1 MKSNP
6 LKVALPVLILLGAIA
21 VMAIMIMSK
30 QPPEKKSEPDKGFL
44 VNTMLVEKR
53 DVQFVVPSQGT
64 LLPKVETNLVSQVS
78 ARVLEVAPQFIEGGF
93 FKQGDVLVQLEQAD
107 YITDL
112 KLAEAE
118 LARVEAALQEEIAR
132 GKVAAEE
139 WKTVKSSVAPELG
152 LRKPQLATAQ
162 ANLRAAKAQYE
173 RAQRNLERTTI
184 RAPFDG
190 LVKSKNVDIGQ
201 FVGMGS
207 QMGVLYAT
215 DIAEVR
221 LPLSDNEL
229 AYLQQRS
236 EGQSIPVTLTA
247 RVAGKA
253 HQWQAELVRNEGVV
267 DQSSRVIYVVAEL
280 KDPYA
285 RNEQTQ
291 QTPIQFGRFVNA
303 TITGSAAQD
312 VVVVPR
318 HVVRM
323 DGTLLVTDATR
334 KLMIREVDI
343 LRSDED
349 NAYISSGVQ
358 PGELI
363 ITSAVPNAVDGMAL
377 RLPSD
382 KVKDD
387 NEEQVELASKGVN

>member
-363 ITSAVPNAVDGMAL
+363 ITSAVPNAVDGMVL

-382 KVKDD
+382 QVKDD
-387 NEEQVELASKGVN
+387 NEEQAELASKGVN

>member
-280 KDPYA
+280 RDPYA

>member
-93 FKQGDVLVQLEQAD
+93 FKRGDVLVQLEQAD

-363 ITSAVPNAVDGMAL
+363 ITSAVPNAVDGMVL

-382 KVKDD
+382 QVKDD

>member
-44 VNTMLVEKR
+44 VNAMLVEKR

>member
-21 VMAIMIMSK
+21 VMAVMIMSK

-93 FKQGDVLVQLEQAD
+93 FKRGDVLVQLEQAD
-107 YITDL
+107 SITDL

>member
-382 KVKDD
+382 QVKDD